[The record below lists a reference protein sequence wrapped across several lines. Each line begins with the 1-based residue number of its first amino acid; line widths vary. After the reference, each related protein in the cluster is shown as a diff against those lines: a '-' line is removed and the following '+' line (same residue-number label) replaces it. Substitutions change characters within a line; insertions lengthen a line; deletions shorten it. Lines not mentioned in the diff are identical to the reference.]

1 MVNAAPRVTG
11 RNHKIKLAAG
21 RLKTNMLLGSYGNP

>member
-11 RNHKIKLAAG
+11 RNHKIKLDGG
-21 RLKTNMLLGSYGNP
+21 RIKANKPLVSYGNL